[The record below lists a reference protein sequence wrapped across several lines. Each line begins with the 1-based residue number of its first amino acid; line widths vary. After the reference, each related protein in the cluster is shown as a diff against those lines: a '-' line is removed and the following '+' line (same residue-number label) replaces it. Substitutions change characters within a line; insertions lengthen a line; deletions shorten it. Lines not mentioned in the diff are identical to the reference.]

1 MSSSLGDFLRSSMRD
16 ATASVRADEE
26 YLDRLVGQSRRAR
39 RRRQRVTWIGA
50 AVTAIAVIVG
60 VSLLPPVLTGSSTP
74 SDGTASAPSNADPL
88 EWARSLPE
96 GAASRLDYLAGSV
109 LQSGELSVPVP
120 GDFDQAEFIGSTSQG
135 WLIFVEH
142 WDKAGIPT
150 QTSYGILTPDGQFE
164 ALPDDPYD
172 GSPEVQVLS
181 PSGELF
187 ATGGALIN
195 LQSRSVVGQVPDN
208 ARYASQWTAAGLEY
222 LASPG
227 GPSWLW
233 NPGEPPIQLGATL
246 EGMAADGRRALTAPQ
261 GGCTEI
267 VDVGA
272 DGSLH
277 TAYRACAADEPISL
291 SPGGTYALTRNF
303 SVVDVDQGT
312 VEALTGVPDR
322 VIQRGWAWWE
332 DDTHLIVPAE
342 SPPASRTAD
351 GAASGPRT
359 VILVR
364 CSIATAECARASEE
378 FKMPYWQ
385 YLDLK

>member
-1 MSSSLGDFLRSSMRD
+1 MSSSLEDFLRSSMRD
-16 ATASVRADEE
+16 ATGSVRADEE
-26 YLDRLVGQSRRAR
+26 YLGRVVGQSRRAR
-39 RRRQRVTWIGA
+39 RRRQRVTWIGVA
-50 AVTAIAVIVG
+50 ATAIAVIVG
-60 VSLLPPVLTGSSTP
+60 VSLLPPVLTGSSTQT
-74 SDGTASAPSNADPL
+74 DGTASPAPSNADPL

-96 GAASRLDYLAGSV
+96 GSPSRLAYMAGSV
-109 LQSGELSVPVP
+109 LHSGELSVPVP
-120 GDFDQAEFIGSTSQG
+120 GDVDSAELIGSTSQG

-142 WDKAGIPT
+142 LDKAGMPT
-150 QTSYGILTPDGQFE
+150 QTRYGILTADGRFE
-164 ALPDDPYD
+164 ALPDDPYG
-172 GSPEVQVLS
+172 GSPEVQALS

-195 LQSRSVVGQVPDN
+195 LTSRSVVGQVPD
-208 ARYASQWTAAGLEY
+208 ARYATEWGAAGLEY
-222 LASPG
+222 LATD

-233 NPGEPPIQLGATL
+233 NPGQKPMQLGASL
-246 EGMAADGRRALTAPQ
+246 ERLAANARRAVTTPQ
-261 GGCTEI
+261 GGCAEI

-277 TAYRACAADEPISL
+277 TAYRACAADQPVLL

-312 VEALTGVPDR
+312 VEALAGLPDR
-322 VIQRGWAWWE
+322 VVQHGAAWWE

-342 SPPASRTAD
+342 SPPASRTDD

-364 CSIATAECARASEE
+364 CSIAPAECERASQE